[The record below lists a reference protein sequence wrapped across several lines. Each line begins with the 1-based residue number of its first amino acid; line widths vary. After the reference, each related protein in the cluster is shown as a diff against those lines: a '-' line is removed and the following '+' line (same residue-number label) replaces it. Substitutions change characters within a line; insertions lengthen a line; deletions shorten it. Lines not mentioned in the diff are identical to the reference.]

1 MNKRSGGGGSWNRR
15 GKPSNKELSG
25 MRRQRSL
32 EWRNE
37 RTCSSSDDEI
47 ARPVESQIFASLL
60 AQAQKEFKG
69 KFKPNEIR
77 QSSLIISLL
86 LPIRDHLIDFSRQQI
101 NLTQVVIS
109 RR

>member
-1 MNKRSGGGGSWNRR
+1 
-15 GKPSNKELSG
+15 

-37 RTCSSSDDEI
+37 RDCSSSDDDI

-69 KFKPNEIR
+69 KKLDNMKLHSVLEWS
-77 QSSLIISLL
+77 QK
-86 LPIRDHLIDFSRQQI
+86 I
-101 NLTQVVIS
+101 NLIQMRSVSLS
-109 RR
+109 RN